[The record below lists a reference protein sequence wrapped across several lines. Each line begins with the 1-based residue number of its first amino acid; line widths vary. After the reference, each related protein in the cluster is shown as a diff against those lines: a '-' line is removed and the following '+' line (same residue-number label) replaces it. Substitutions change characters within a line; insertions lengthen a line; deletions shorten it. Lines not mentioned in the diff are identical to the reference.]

1 MRIII
6 DDLRGPEIYA
16 LLEEHLRGM
25 RAHSPAASVHA
36 LDIEAL
42 RKPEITFFS
51 AWNHVGGDGDVLLA
65 CGAINQ
71 IDASHGEIKSMRT
84 SALHLRKGAAAAI
97 LTRIIEVAT
106 SRGYATLSLE
116 TGSSA
121 AFAPALLMYER
132 FGFSRCGPF
141 AGYVEDPFSVFMRLD
156 LTKYWLPANN

>member
-1 MRIII
+1 MRIIL
-6 DDLRGPEIYA
+6 DDLRGPEIHA
-16 LLEEHLRGM
+16 LLEEHLQGM

-51 AWNHVGGDGDVLLA
+51 AWDVVGNDDVLLA
-65 CGAINQ
+65 CGAVKQ

-97 LTRIIEVAT
+97 LTHLIEVAT
-106 SRGYATLSLE
+106 SRRYTTLSLE

-121 AFAPALLMYER
+121 AFTPALAMYER

-141 AGYVEDPFSVFMRLD
+141 AGYVEDPFSVFMRLE
-156 LTKYWLPANN
+156 LPQAKNATRR

>member
-36 LDIEAL
+36 LDIAAL
-42 RKPEITFFS
+42 RKREITFFS
-51 AWNHVGGDGDVLLA
+51 AWDHVGNDNVLLA
-65 CGAINQ
+65 CGAIKQ
-71 IDASHGEIKSMRT
+71 IDAAHGEIKSMRT
-84 SALHLRKGAAAAI
+84 SAQHLRKGAAAAI
-97 LTRIIEVAT
+97 LTHIIAVAT

>member
-1 MRIII
+1 MRIIV

-25 RAHSPAASVHA
+25 RAHSPACSVHA

-51 AWNHVGGDGDVLLA
+51 AWDSVGSDSDVLLA
-65 CGAINQ
+65 CGAIKQ
-71 IDASHGEIKSMRT
+71 INATRGEIKSMRT
-84 SALHLRKGAAAAI
+84 SAQHLRKGAATAI
-97 LTRIIEVAT
+97 LSHIIQVAVG
-106 SRGYATLSLE
+106 RGYAVLSLE

-121 AFAPALLMYER
+121 AFVPALMMYER

-141 AGYVEDPFSVFMRLD
+141 ADYIEDPFSVFMRLD
-156 LTKYWLPANN
+156 LPKH